1 MASRRKAGEILSD
14 FEGTAI
20 TDGYACYS
28 ALQKRGGRF
37 RLAHCWS
44 HVRRKF
50 VEIEA
55 SYPEECGEILDL
67 IGKLY
72 GVERQARDGPNMIEF
87 RRKLRNEESRKI
99 IEEIH
104 SWALQTKALGES
116 PLRKAVQY
124 MGSLWKG
131 LTVFLDHPNV
141 AIDNNAIERALRGVV
156 LGRKNHY
163 GSKSRRGTEVAAI
176 LYSMIESAK
185 LVGINPEEY
194 FKTAIDAHLD
204 GKEIPLPHEVA
215 ATA

>member
-1 MASRRKAGEILSD
+1 MIEDSRSIESANSTEAELPVASRRKAGEILSD

-72 GVERQARDGPNMIEF
+72 GVERQARDGPNIIEF
-87 RRKLRNEESRKI
+87 RRKLRDEESRKI

-116 PLRKAVQY
+116 PLRKAVD
-124 MGSLWKG
+124 STESEL
-131 LTVFLDHPNV
+131 P
-141 AIDNNAIERALRGVV
+141 AA
-156 LGRKNHY
+156 
-163 GSKSRRGTEVAAI
+163 SR
-176 LYSMIESAK
+176 
-185 LVGINPEEY
+185 
-194 FKTAIDAHLD
+194 
-204 GKEIPLPHEVA
+204 
-215 ATA
+215 